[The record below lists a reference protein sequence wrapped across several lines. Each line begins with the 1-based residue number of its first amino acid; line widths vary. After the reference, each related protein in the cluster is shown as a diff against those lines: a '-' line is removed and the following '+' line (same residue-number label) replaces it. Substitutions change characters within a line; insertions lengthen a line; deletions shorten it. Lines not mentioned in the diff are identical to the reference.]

1 MIQNSSE
8 SFSKEINIMFLR
20 CVYVL
25 IVVASSLS
33 STNAL
38 AESTFVNSQAA
49 TENSEPPN
57 SQEIPEIIQKINLT
71 SRQVEAL
78 QIINE
83 TREPILPLYEELDQA
98 RQKLDDLLLNPEVSE
113 TQLRE
118 KFNEIEELRAQ
129 ISRMRFES
137 RMAIRNVLEPEQII
151 LFERYVQGLDE

>member
-1 MIQNSSE
+1 
-8 SFSKEINIMFLR
+8 MFLR
-20 CVYVL
+20 CVSVL
-25 IVVASSLS
+25 IVVAFSLS
-33 STNAL
+33 YTNAL

-49 TENSEPPN
+49 TENSETPN

-83 TREPILPLYEELDQA
+83 TRKPIIPLYEELDKS
-98 RQKLDDLLLNPEVSE
+98 RQELDDLLLNPEVSE

-118 KFNEIEELRAQ
+118 KFNEIEELRSQ

-151 LFERYVQGLDE
+151 LFERYVQGLDESR

>member
-1 MIQNSSE
+1 
-8 SFSKEINIMFLR
+8 MFLR
-20 CVYVL
+20 CVSVL

-33 STNAL
+33 YTNAL

-49 TENSEPPN
+49 TENSETPN
-57 SQEIPEIIQKINLT
+57 PQEIPEIIQKINLT

-83 TREPILPLYEELDQA
+83 TREPIIPLYEELDKA
-98 RQKLDDLLLNPEVSE
+98 RQELDVLLLNPEVSE

-118 KFNEIEELRAQ
+118 KFNEIEELRSQ

-151 LFERYVQGLDE
+151 LFERYVQGLDESR